1 MADFGDVPLQR
12 SAADEP
18 PPPSRSK
25 VWPAIAAL
33 LVIGLGVWYFVF
45 RAPGDVKI
53 ATETAP
59 VADTTPP
66 AGLPAEPG
74 DAIDL
79 PPLDAS
85 DPAVRELIAKLSSHP
100 RVAAWLTTD
109 GLIRNFAVVTVNI
122 ADGRGPADHLKTVA
136 PAGPFQART
145 EGSTI
150 TLDPRSYSRYDGH
163 AEAVGGLDARGVAR
177 LYATLEPRIDDAGK
191 ELGIANFD
199 ATLERAIV
207 ALLRTPIVEGDVR
220 LNADSVSHKFSDP
233 ALESLTPAQRQFLR
247 MGPRNMRIVQGKLRE
262 IAGHLGIPPAS
273 LPAERVHRAKS

>member
-1 MADFGDVPLQR
+1 MADFEDVPLQR

-18 PPPSRSK
+18 PPPPRSK
-25 VWPAIAAL
+25 IWVVLAAL
-33 LVIGLGVWYFVF
+33 LVVGLGVWYFAF
-45 RAPGDVKI
+45 RDPRDV
-53 ATETAP
+53 TVTTDTAP

-66 AGLPAEPG
+66 AARLPAEPG

-122 ADGRGPADHLKTVA
+122 ADGRGPADHLKSVT
-136 PAGPFQART
+136 PTGPFQARKDGGT
-145 EGSTI
+145 V
-150 TLDPRSYSRYDGH
+150 TLDPTSYSRYDGH
-163 AEAVGGLDARGVAR
+163 ADAVGALDARGVAR
-177 LYATLEPRIDDAGK
+177 LYATLKPRIDDASK
-191 ELGIANFD
+191 ELGVANFD

-207 ALLRTPIVEGDVR
+207 ALLRTPVVEGDVP
-220 LNADSVSHKFSDP
+220 LNADSVSYKFADP

-247 MGPRNMRIVQGKLRE
+247 MGPRNMRIVQDKLRE
-262 IAGHLGIPPAS
+262 IAGHLGIPPQS
-273 LPAERVHRAKS
+273 LPAERVYRR